1 MAPQS
6 QHPARYRDSDDT
18 WENGDYGQLTEL
30 AVPQPI
36 TPEDASR
43 PSLED
48 HERRFSR
55 TTPEAELE
63 PEIVLPEGPAARDQF
78 QDEERTSKTSK
89 RPYEKKVP
97 PGKPSA
103 FFLELYTVSWLIFFS
118 FMGTLARLGVETITL
133 YPNSPVTSRVVWANV
148 GGSFVIGVLAE
159 DRQLFRHE
167 WGSSDPKAPLS
178 EHAKVKK
185 TIPLYIGL
193 ATGFCGSFTS
203 FSSFIRDA
211 FLAMTNS
218 LQSPS
223 LTSPYHV
230 DPSVPPRNGGF
241 SFLALL
247 AILILHPA
255 LSLAALMVGAQLA
268 FLAQPVTPTIP
279 FGFAR
284 KVLDPLS
291 VLLGFGGWLGAV
303 LLAIWPPGSETRWR
317 AGAVFPLV
325 FAPLGCLLRYY
336 VSKHMNALIPA
347 FPLGTFIVN
356 IFGTAVLGMAYDLQ
370 HADNIGASNAT
381 SCAVLQ
387 GIMEGFCGCLTT
399 VSTWVAELH
408 GLRRRHGWIYGSV
421 SVATGLGLM
430 VIIMGS
436 MKWTVGYATPMCS

>member
-1 MAPQS
+1 MAPLSPHQ
-6 QHPARYRDSDDT
+6 ARRRNSDETPDND
-18 WENGDYGQLTEL
+18 EYGQLTEV
-30 AVPQPI
+30 AIPQPV
-36 TPEDASR
+36 TPEDTSHPA
-43 PSLED
+43 LED
-48 HERRFSR
+48 YERRFSR
-55 TTPEAELE
+55 ATPQAELE
-63 PEIVLPEGPAARDQF
+63 PEIVLPEGPATRDQF
-78 QDEERTSKTSK
+78 QDEEQTSNNDK
-89 RPYEKKVP
+89 RQHEKPVQS
-97 PGKPSA
+97 GKPSA

-118 FMGTLARLGVETITL
+118 FLGTLARLGVETITL
-133 YPNSPVTSRVVWANV
+133 YPNSPFSSRVVWANV

-167 WGSSDPKAPLS
+167 WGAPDPKAPLS

-230 DPSVPPRNGGF
+230 DSVIAPRNGGF

-247 AILILHPA
+247 AILIVHPA

-268 FLAQPVTPTIP
+268 LLAQPVTPTIP
-279 FGFAR
+279 FGFLR
-284 KVLDPLS
+284 KVLDPLG
-291 VLLGFGGWLGAV
+291 VLLAFGGWLGAV
-303 LLAIWPPGSETRWR
+303 LLAIWPPGNETRWR

-336 VSKHMNALIPA
+336 ASKHMNGLIPA
-347 FPLGTFIVN
+347 FPLGTFTVN
-356 IFGTAVLGMAYDLQ
+356 LFGTAVLGMAYDLQ
-370 HADNIGASNAT
+370 HANSIGASNAI

-408 GLRRRHGWIYGSV
+408 GLRRRHGWIYGLV
-421 SVATGLGLM
+421 SVAAGLGLM

-436 MKWTVGYATPMCS
+436 MKWTVGYSTPVCS